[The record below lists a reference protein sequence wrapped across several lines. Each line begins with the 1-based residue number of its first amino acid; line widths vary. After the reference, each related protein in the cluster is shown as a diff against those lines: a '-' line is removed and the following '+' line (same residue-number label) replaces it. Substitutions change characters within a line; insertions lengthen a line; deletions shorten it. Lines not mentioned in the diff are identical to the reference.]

1 MGPRKRQ
8 STAIFTLDCRR
19 LPFRKQ
25 RAILI
30 KDDEDARGL
39 DLLSL

>member
-8 STAIFTLDCRR
+8 STAIFTLDCR
-19 LPFRKQ
+19 LFPFRRQ

-30 KDDEDARGL
+30 KDDEDVRGL